1 MAQSFTA
8 RDTEIIRR
16 ARNKRREVLVLR
28 EDHDWLAEYVSSP
41 KDLLRRMASR
51 GALIKL
57 GGGRYAIPAM
67 GSTSPSYKAWQPMV
81 DARLAPLGGY
91 YIAGL
96 SALIEHRL
104 TDLSESSVC
113 VLVGFWNYGLNSG
126 EVAVAGRALNAA
138 LSRRSEIFTTES
150 GIETVRLSRTER
162 YHRSNVERTLVDCLW
177 HPELCGATETWVT
190 AWGRALTHEVGLA
203 QACSYAL
210 VLGPRVACRLGALL
224 EIAGVGEQEREMLAA
239 RVRVPRKPALLVPT
253 ALDIEDAELMRNW
266 NVRLN
271 ISRDRIEG
279 WLAYGK

>member
-1 MAQSFTA
+1 MPQSFTA

-41 KDLLRRMASR
+41 KDLLRRMAAR

-67 GSTSPSYKAWQPMV
+67 GSASPSYKAWQPMI
-81 DARLAPLGGY
+81 DARLAPLGSY

-96 SALIEHRL
+96 NSLIEHRL
-104 TDLSESSVC
+104 SDLSESSVC
-113 VLVGFWNYGLNSG
+113 VLVGFWNYDLNSG
-126 EVAVAGRALNAA
+126 EVSVAGRALNAA
-138 LSRRSEIFTTES
+138 LSRRPEIFTTEA

-162 YHRSNVERTLVDCLW
+162 YQRSDLERTLVDCLW
-177 HPELCGATETWVT
+177 HPELFGATETWVT
-190 AWGRALTHEVGLA
+190 AWGRALTREVNLA

-210 VLGPRVACRLGALL
+210 LLGPRVACRLGAIL
-224 EIAGVGEQEREMLAA
+224 EIAGAGEQEREILAA
-239 RVRVPRKPALLVPT
+239 RVRAPRKPALLVADAPEI
-253 ALDIEDAELMRNW
+253 ADAELMRSW
-266 NVRLN
+266 NVHLN